1 MGVGT
6 YEGRVVPELVR
17 SLAFMRTWKSQCDY
31 RVVSRSVVEMREE
44 RKALKSLNKEA

>member
-17 SLAFMRTWKSQCDY
+17 SLAFMRTWKSQCGY
-31 RVVSRSVVEMREE
+31 RVVKQECGGDERGEE
-44 RKALKSLNKEA
+44 GT